1 MPLPRSRSLPTSLLV
16 LAFLAGAA
24 AVGFGR
30 WVRPAL
36 DGDRAV
42 DAGNSG
48 AALQHYAAAENRIAR
63 FGVTRQL
70 AGAEQSRVV
79 ANQLHLLYLAGRY
92 DDVVEK
98 ASAAPSG
105 AVPHFWAGT
114 ALLTRALS
122 EPSGESRLVWASR
135 AEEELKLALQAA
147 PDDWDTKVNYELA
160 ARWTAELRANPKK
173 KADPS
178 MQILRPQ
185 PRQPLPTRKSG

>member
-1 MPLPRSRSLPTSLLV
+1 M
-16 LAFLAGAA
+16 GASGTRRGSCLRRRA
-24 AVGFGR
+24 I
-30 WVRPAL
+30 PA
-36 DGDRAV
+36 RRCH
-42 DAGNSG
+42 
-48 AALQHYAAAENRIAR
+48 HYAAAEDRIAR
-63 FGVTRQL
+63 FSVTRQL
-70 AGAEQSRVV
+70 AAAEHARVV

-92 DDVVEK
+92 DEVVEK

-105 AVPHFWAGT
+105 AAPHFWAGT

-122 EPSGESRLVWASR
+122 ESSGESRLVWASR
-135 AEEELKLALQAA
+135 AEEELKMALQAA

>member
-16 LAFLAGAA
+16 LVFFAGAV
-24 AVGFGR
+24 AVAFAQ

-36 DGDRAV
+36 DAERAF
-42 DAGNSG
+42 DAGDPV
-48 AALQHYAAAENRIAR
+48 AALNGYAAAEHRFAR
-63 FGVTRQL
+63 FAVTREL
-70 AGAEQSRVV
+70 AATEHARAV

-92 DDVVEK
+92 DEVVEK

-105 AVPHFWAGT
+105 AAPHFWAGT

-122 EPSGESRLVWASR
+122 EPSGEARLVWASR

-160 ARWTAELRANPKK
+160 ARWTAELRADPKK
-173 KADPS
+173 KAAPS